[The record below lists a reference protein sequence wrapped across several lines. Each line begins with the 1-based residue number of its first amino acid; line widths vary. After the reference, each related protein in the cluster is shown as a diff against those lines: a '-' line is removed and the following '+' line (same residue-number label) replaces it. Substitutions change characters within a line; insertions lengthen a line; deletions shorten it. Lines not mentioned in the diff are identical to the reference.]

1 MQALTE
7 TGLLG
12 AIGVVILLVFT
23 GRCLY
28 RAWAA
33 GDHAIA
39 AGLGAAIVAT
49 LAANV
54 FYLTTIY
61 PSWYALLALGI
72 AASSTKTAS
81 S

>member
-1 MQALTE
+1 
-7 TGLLG
+7 
-12 AIGVVILLVFT
+12 GVVILLTFT

-28 RAWAA
+28 RAWTA
-33 GDHAIA
+33 GDRALA

-61 PSWYALLALGI
+61 PSWYVLLALGI
-72 AASSTKTAS
+72 AAASTKTAS

>member
-12 AIGVVILLVFT
+12 AAGVVVLLAFV

-33 GDHAIA
+33 GDRALA
-39 AGLGAAIVAT
+39 AGLGGAIVAT

-61 PSWYALLALGI
+61 PSWYALLALSI
-72 AASSTKTAS
+72 AAASTKTAS